1 MTCPPLPTPEQRRA
15 AVAERIDRTPVAER
29 VILRA
34 RLYEETPAVGLL
46 EEMGREP
53 KCRCAVCWVV
63 RPARLQWKDQ
73 DGTHRYTCESDD
85 CRQLW
90 RRLSYAED
98 KAHARAQER
107 LVQAV
112 RDGVPA

>member
-1 MTCPPLPTPEQRRA
+1 MTSPLPTPEQRRA

-29 VILRA
+29 VLLRA
-34 RLYEETPAVGLL
+34 RLYEEMRRG
-46 EEMGREP
+46 P

-63 RPARLQWKDQ
+63 RPARLQWKDH

-90 RRLSYAED
+90 RKLSRAEEA
-98 KAHARAQER
+98 AHAKAQAR
-107 LVQAV
+107 LVLAV
-112 RDGVPA
+112 QEGMAA